1 MPTGVKIA
9 IIGAGSAQFSAG
21 IVRDLCV
28 APGLHGSHVAFMDV
42 DEKRLDMVNRLAE
55 RLSDELHAGLTFSK
69 TTDRAQVLQ
78 GADFVINTAQVG
90 GHDWSEA
97 QRSMGERHD
106 YYRGAHLHMFGQMIF
121 FLEVARDIERICPNA
136 WLIQS
141 ANPVFEG
148 CTLMTRETK
157 TQVLGLCHGHYGY
170 RDIARVLGL
179 DLAHVTAQMS
189 GFNHWIWMTDFRYR
203 GEDAYPLID
212 EWIRTKAEAYWA
224 QDDRA
229 FHDNQMSRAA
239 IHQYQLFGL
248 MPIGDTP
255 RMVDCPRLVGGWYH
269 VDLATKQRWFG
280 RLGGFDSEIGW
291 QQYLDRM
298 AENVQKVEQAATDM
312 DHPVSAV
319 FPPKQSD
326 EQIVPIIN
334 SLVHDVEALYQVNIP
349 NDGQIVKGFP
359 EDLVIECQGVVSGAG
374 IRGVSAP
381 HLPAKLMAG
390 AMIPRWHHAELV
402 VNAVRT
408 HDRDML
414 LLYLLE
420 DPRTRRLEQ
429 AEALL
434 AEWLAD
440 PRCKSVAEW
449 FSQ

>member
-1 MPTGVKIA
+1 M
-9 IIGAGSAQFSAG
+9 
-21 IVRDLCV
+21 
-28 APGLHGSHVAFMDV
+28 
-42 DEKRLDMVNRLAE
+42 EE
-55 RLSDELHAGLTFSK
+55 
-69 TTDRAQVLQ
+69 
-78 GADFVINTAQVG
+78 
-90 GHDWSEA
+90 
-97 QRSMGERHD
+97 
-106 YYRGAHLHMFGQMIF
+106 
-121 FLEVARDIERICPNA
+121 ICPNA

-148 CTLMTRETK
+148 CTLMARETK
-157 TQVLGLCHGHYGY
+157 TKVLGLCHGHYGY

-179 DLAHVTAQMS
+179 DLGHVTAQMS
-189 GFNHWIWMTDFRYR
+189 GFNHWIWLTDFRYR
-203 GEDAYPLID
+203 GADAYPLVD

-224 QDDRA
+224 QDDRT

-239 IHQYQLFGL
+239 IHQYQLLGL

-269 VDLATKQRWFG
+269 FDLATKQRWFG
-280 RLGGFDSEIGW
+280 QLGGFDSEIGW
-291 QQYLDRM
+291 QQYLDKM
-298 AENVQKVEQAATDM
+298 AENVHKVEQAATDAY
-312 DHPVSAV
+312 HPVSSV

-349 NDGQIVKGFP
+349 NDGQIIKGFP

-381 HLPAKLMAG
+381 QLPPKLMAG

-408 HDRDML
+408 RDRDML

-420 DPRTRRLEQ
+420 DPRTRSLEQ
-429 AEALL
+429 AEQLL
-434 AEWLAD
+434 QEWLAE
-440 PRCKSVAEW
+440 PRCAPVAEW
-449 FSQ
+449 FDR